1 MKRPLMLWPLVLV
14 LIFLALGGF
23 SGGIPMLA
31 DPANGGYL
39 NFGEMLP
46 DLPVSNFILP
56 GLFLLIVMGLL
67 PLFLAYA
74 LIVQPTWGWLDRL
87 FRWSEHHWAWTGT
100 MILDVIIAVWLAYE
114 AWLIGW
120 FPITTFTAIQGLL
133 ILLFAMLPSVRK
145 FYTQQ

>member
-1 MKRPLMLWPLVLV
+1 MKRPFMLWPLIIV

-39 NFGEMLP
+39 DFGEMLP
-46 DLPVSNFILP
+46 DLPVPNFILP
-56 GLFLLIVMGLL
+56 GLFLLIVMGIFPLL
-67 PLFLAYA
+67 LAYA
-74 LIVQPTWGWLDRL
+74 LITRPTWRWLDRISQ
-87 FRWSEHHWAWTGT
+87 WSKHHWAWTGC
-100 MILDVIIAVWLAYE
+100 LFLVVIIAVWLAYE

-120 FPITTFTAIQGLL
+120 FPITTVTLVLGIL

-145 FYTQQ
+145 FFMI